1 MHGASAPAISEGLPS
16 AASPTA
22 GGGSEAPND
31 ASKLLRAIEI
41 SKRFPGVLALD
52 RVDFDLTHGEIHV
65 LFGENGAGKST
76 LINVIAGTYAPDG
89 GHLVYDGQELRH
101 LSPHHARSIGIS
113 PVFQEF
119 SLVPDLTVEQ
129 NLSLG
134 REISRLGFLNVE
146 RMRHRAERVLGELG
160 FDLDPRKPVRDLSR
174 AHQQM

>member
-52 RVDFDLTHGEIHV
+52 CVDFDCTHGEIHV

-76 LINVIAGTYAPDG
+76 LINVIAGTYPPGTGTFKYQGTDVTY
-89 GHLVYDGQELRH
+89 LT
-101 LSPHHARSIGIS
+101 PHGARVI
-113 PVFQEF
+113 
-119 SLVPDLTVEQ
+119 
-129 NLSLG
+129 
-134 REISRLGFLNVE
+134 
-146 RMRHRAERVLGELG
+146 
-160 FDLDPRKPVRDLSR
+160 
-174 AHQQM
+174 